1 MKDRENIVNNLLHPE
16 HEINIAIA
24 GKYTALDDSYISVVE
39 SLKHA

>member
-1 MKDRENIVNNLLHPE
+1 MEDWQTIVHNLLHPE

>member
-1 MKDRENIVNNLLHPE
+1 MDDRQDIVHNLLQPE
-16 HEINIAIA
+16 REVHIAIA